1 MRDGAEVIS
10 LHILGLGHES
20 LEQRHLFLVRSTL
33 GVWEVGG
40 CGGAIVGGGECHCV
54 LTPGLHRS
62 CSYIAN
68 FLAHCQFK
76 KMR

>member
-40 CGGAIVGGGECHCV
+40 CGGAIVGGGGSV
-54 LTPGLHRS
+54 IVSSPPDFTAVVRT
-62 CSYIAN
+62 
-68 FLAHCQFK
+68 
-76 KMR
+76 